1 MFDIHTT
8 MLNDPEKNDLTSNEI
23 KSVLRLI
30 WTIAAASNTPHPALS
45 SILLSVAASI
55 SANMGHNT
63 NLKCEDEARKFFKMF
78 QERMIKEM
86 NKAFEE
92 GLAMATEEE

>member
-1 MFDIHTT
+1 MFDIQTT

-30 WTIAAASNTPHPALS
+30 WTITAASNTPQAAIS
-45 SILLSVAASI
+45 SLLLSIAASI
-55 SANMGHNT
+55 SVNMGHNI

-92 GLAMATEEE
+92 GVALAKEE